1 MRLLWQG
8 YYLDGI
14 TAARQPVNITLTPAG
29 AQFTK
34 TDGNIVVWLY
44 REMHQTQGFYT
55 GEQVRLERGSDP
67 VEALIISDTAFLH
80 ALQFMAAACSRK
92 FHNPSAR
99 KRRLWWII
107 IGIIAVGVGLAA
119 MYLRGIPA
127 GVNLLANRIPPAW
140 EATLGK
146 EVVKQLTAGNDVCAE
161 PPLQQSVD
169 QIIQALNSAVP
180 KHPYIFHV
188 SIVKGKA
195 INALAAPGGYLII
208 FTGLLEQTRSAEEL
222 AGVLA
227 HEMQH
232 VLQKH
237 ATRGILQNLS
247 ITALATMIAG
257 DPGVI
262 SNVVLSMESLRY
274 SRIQEE
280 EADQMGM
287 DLIIKSRINPY
298 GMVDFFDNLNKKHGN
313 EPELFKYVSTHPLMT
328 DRIQKLKARA
338 ETASSAP
345 VPLLPTVSWPQ
356 VAKACSA
363 EDQQIK
369 PHAKK

>member
-1 MRLLWQG
+1 MQLLWQG
-8 YYLDGI
+8 YYLDGT
-14 TAARQPVNITLTPAG
+14 TAARQPVKITLTPTG
-29 AQFTK
+29 VQFTK
-34 TDGNIVVWLY
+34 TDGNLVVWLY
-44 REMHQTQGFYT
+44 SEMRQTQGFYA

-80 ALQFMAAACSRK
+80 ALQFMAAASSRK

-99 KRRLWWII
+99 KRRSGWII
-107 IGIIAVGVGLAA
+107 IGSIAVGVGLAA
-119 MYLRGIPA
+119 AYLWGIPA
-127 GVNLLANRIPPAW
+127 GANLLANHIPPAW

-146 EVVKQLTAGNDVCAE
+146 EVVKQLTVGEDVCTE
-161 PPLQQSVD
+161 PPLQQSID
-169 QIIQALNSAVP
+169 QIIQALNSAAP

-188 SIVKGKA
+188 FIVKGKT

-208 FTGLLEQTRSAEEL
+208 FTGLLEQTKSAEEL

-247 ITALATMIAG
+247 ITALATMIVV

-262 SNVVLSMESLRY
+262 SDVVRTMGSLRY

-298 GMVDFFDNLNKKHGN
+298 GMVAFFDILNKKHGN
-313 EPELFKYVSTHPLMT
+313 EPDLFKYVSTHPLMT
-328 DRIQKLKARA
+328 DRMQKLKARA
-338 ETASSAP
+338 ETASSTP

-356 VAKACSA
+356 MAKACST
-363 EDQQIK
+363 EDQQTK
-369 PHAKK
+369 PHGKK